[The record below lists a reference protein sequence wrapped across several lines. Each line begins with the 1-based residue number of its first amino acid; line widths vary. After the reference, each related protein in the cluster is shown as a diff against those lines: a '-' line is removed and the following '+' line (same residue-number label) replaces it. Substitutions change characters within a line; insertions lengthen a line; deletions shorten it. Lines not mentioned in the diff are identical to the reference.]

1 MGTLE
6 LTILIFAGVMTGL
19 DALTNL
25 FLLMYAPKW
34 SVMQQDKIKELRKQN
49 RELKDFIALYT
60 GETDETDNRGN
71 DRAVEE

>member
-60 GETDETDNRGN
+60 GETDEADNRGN